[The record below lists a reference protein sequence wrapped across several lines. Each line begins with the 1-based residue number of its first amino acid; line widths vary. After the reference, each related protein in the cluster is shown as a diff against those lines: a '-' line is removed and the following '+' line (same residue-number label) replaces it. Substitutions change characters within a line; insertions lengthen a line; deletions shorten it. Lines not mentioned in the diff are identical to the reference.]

1 MIAIFC
7 LLLLVLFVVEE
18 TQARGFD
25 VMQETK
31 GDDET
36 TGDDGDTKP
45 GEKMTMGDEETTGDD
60 GDTKP
65 GAPMKGAG
73 ETDDFDDFPDV
84 TRKKHI
90 TFIRLL
96 FEMLIIFQKTKQNK
110 ATFWTKKTTK
120 KPSSTSSGASQQRAC
135 TTSDS
140 TFVRQCHD
148 PWIQCDEEKIVD
160 ECECLQVYL
169 KCANQ
174 LNCWS
179 KLRRSVALLEY
190 GCAQDGVGF
199 QVAAGSDATCT
210 ASDVKF
216 RTCLQ
221 DAPACWQV
229 CVPD

>member
-110 ATFWTKKTTK
+110 TRLLFGRKKRQRNQARRRVVRVSSELARRRIARLFVSVMIRGFSAT
-120 KPSSTSSGASQQRAC
+120 
-135 TTSDS
+135 
-140 TFVRQCHD
+140 
-148 PWIQCDEEKIVD
+148 
-160 ECECLQVYL
+160 
-169 KCANQ
+169 
-174 LNCWS
+174 
-179 KLRRSVALLEY
+179 RR
-190 GCAQDGVGF
+190 
-199 QVAAGSDATCT
+199 
-210 ASDVKF
+210 K
-216 RTCLQ
+216 
-221 DAPACWQV
+221 
-229 CVPD
+229 